1 VIVFV
6 VLDVF
11 CFFCFGGFGIGPT
24 GRLLPF
30 SSDAMMEEEEEE
42 EEGFDGLPLERRT
55 MWPGILTKRDRIDCV
70 GTACER

>member
-6 VLDVF
+6 VFDVF
-11 CFFCFGGFGIGPT
+11 CFFCFGGFEIGPT
-24 GRLLPF
+24 GRLLLPF
-30 SSDAMMEEEEEE
+30 SSDAMMEEEEV
-42 EEGFDGLPLERRT
+42 EGFDGLPLERRT